1 MQMINKVILVGHVGA
16 DPEIRTL
23 DSGVTV
29 ANMNIATS
37 ERWKDKDGNKQES
50 TEWHRIVLW
59 RGLAEVARNWVEK
72 GSQVYIDG
80 KIKTRKFT
88 DKNNVERYITE
99 VYADTLKL
107 LGRARSEGGG
117 NEKFEQQASAIP
129 QADNSIMDEPDDLPF

>member
-80 KIKTRKFT
+80 KIKT
-88 DKNNVERYITE
+88 
-99 VYADTLKL
+99 
-107 LGRARSEGGG
+107 
-117 NEKFEQQASAIP
+117 QC
-129 QADNSIMDEPDDLPF
+129 